1 MIMPGSELE
10 GNRLTDHEA
19 YKASKQDAD
28 AKFKDNMSD
37 VDPRFM
43 DEAMKGHNTDGSVKQ
58 SANGNERSDVEEDMG
73 SKGGQ

>member
-1 MIMPGSELE
+1 MPGSETE

-28 AKFKDNMSD
+28 VKFKDNMSD
-37 VDPRFM
+37 VDPRFSE
-43 DEAMKGHNTDGSVKQ
+43 EAKKGYNKDGSVKQ

-73 SKGGQ
+73 SNRDQ

>member
-10 GNRLTDHEA
+10 GDRLTDHEA

-28 AKFKDNMSD
+28 VRFKDNMSD
-37 VDPRFM
+37 VDPRFSE
-43 DEAMKGHNTDGSVKQ
+43 EAKKGYNKDGSVKQ

-73 SKGGQ
+73 SNGDQ